1 VSAYSRD
8 DGVPTVLAKSH
19 SIVAPYELAT
29 ATYVPAGTGTSA
41 VPANDVPWNDNT
53 STCTPVLDTAVK
65 WLTIP
70 VVSGATLSLH
80 STLINRTSD
89 DPAAR
94 IASTTPCFTVVVDA
108 QTTLI
113 VPPGVVGG
121 GASVSVNK
129 CPDDATD
136 DDGAV
141 PTAYSTMFDG
151 VAATEPATGVAVRK
165 GPDPPGVAT
174 GGPYTRPDVATVSS
188 RSVVVVPVAEYG
200 TTAPPA
206 VPNGTPTAPNAN
218 FRPPNVID

>member
-19 SIVAPYELAT
+19 SIVAPYKLAT
-29 ATYVPAGTGTSA
+29 ATYVSSGTGTSA
-41 VPANDVPWNDNT
+41 VPANDVPLNCST
-53 STCTPVLDTAVK
+53 STCTPVLGTAVK
-65 WLTIP
+65 WLMYP
-70 VVSGATLSLH
+70 VVSGAALSLH

-94 IASTTPCFTVVVDA
+94 IASTTPCCMVVVDA

-113 VPPGVVGG
+113 VPPGVVGA

-129 CPDDATD
+129 CPDDAAD

-165 GPDPPGVAT
+165 GPDPPVAT